1 MKIVKSKILSEQKN
15 LIFSFS
21 TKYSEETQ
29 APYYFNMSYSVGD
42 NPNRVTKNREK
53 FYSEL
58 GLSSQEIAYQKQIH
72 SDKVTVVTSAGFKNE
87 SDALITNVKNLGLAI
102 SSADCVAVFLYDK
115 KGKVIAGVHSGWR
128 GTEKKIL
135 IKTLGLLQ
143 QKFNSK
149 PENIIAYISPSITQK
164 NYEVDLEVAE
174 KFDGKYWKPIGNK
187 YLLDIAEANY
197 DMLLYFG
204 IPKVNIEKSDLCSY
218 ETDYLHSYRR
228 DGKISGRAF
237 GVIAMKE

>member
-15 LIFSFS
+15 LIFGFS
-21 TKYSEETQ
+21 TKFSNETK
-29 APYYFNMSYSVGD
+29 APYYVNMSYSVGD
-42 NPNRVTKNREK
+42 NSNTVTKNREK

-58 GLSSQEIAYQKQIH
+58 GLSTEKIAYQKQIH
-72 SDKVTVVTSAGFKNE
+72 SDKVTVVNSAGFKNE

-115 KGKVIAGVHSGWR
+115 KEKVIAGVHSGWS

-135 IKTLGLLQ
+135 IKTLNLLQ
-143 QKFNSK
+143 HKFNSK
-149 PENIIAYISPSITQK
+149 PENIVAYISPSISQK

-174 KFDGKYWKPIGNK
+174 KFDGKFYKPIRNK
-187 YLLDIAEANY
+187 FLLDVAGANY
-197 DMLLYFG
+197 NMLLDFG
-204 IPKVNIEKSDLCSY
+204 IPEVNIERSDLCSY

>member
-1 MKIVKSKILSEQKN
+1 MKIVKSRILSGQKN
-15 LIFSFS
+15 LIFGFS
-21 TKYSEETQ
+21 TKYSDETQ

-42 NPNRVTKNREK
+42 NPNTVTKNREEL
-53 FYSEL
+53 YSEL

-72 SDKVTVVTSAGFKNE
+72 SEKVTVVTSAGFKNE

-115 KGKVIAGVHSGWR
+115 KEKVIAGIHSGWR
-128 GTEKKIL
+128 GSEKKIL

-174 KFDGKYWKPIGNK
+174 KFDGKYCKPIGNK
-187 YLLDIAEANY
+187 YLLDVASANY
-197 DMLLYFG
+197 DMLLDFG

-218 ETDYLHSYRR
+218 DTDYLHSYRR
-228 DGKISGRAF
+228 DGKLSGRAF